1 MYLPNIDFICEQLQA
16 KIFWRMKKKA
26 TTTDTDLFDT
36 LSFKISANL
45 KQLSNYLICCQIEK
59 KKMKKKTTTSIAL
72 IGWLTVAKLQKQ
84 RSKEA
89 EKQRSRE
96 VKSSVVLTNMQIR
109 WSDFQKIFD
118 IVKFAFFNE

>member
-59 KKMKKKTTTSIAL
+59 KKIEKKK
-72 IGWLTVAKLQKQ
+72 QQ
-84 RSKEA
+84 R
-89 EKQRSRE
+89 R
-96 VKSSVVLTNMQIR
+96 
-109 WSDFQKIFD
+109 
-118 IVKFAFFNE
+118 